1 MNFSSLWGK
10 LKPMWGRFKRP
21 YREWQKARWEAWERK
36 RKGEIVAYIPP
47 HGPIKY
53 ALYLIGH
60 RISWTQLPEWLWNS
74 GLIWY
79 WASWPL
85 YEESP
90 SSAFILL
97 TETTKHILL
106 QEIQQHQKDFEM
118 DGYGRTFLFCGFFPS
133 LEASLPESAIEDTI
147 QEFVKRESGPVQ
159 VMIKMI
165 GDDAHTYLYIRRV
178 VNKIVEQWL
187 EEVGVDLTAARKR
200 IRLKSLEW

>member
-1 MNFSSLWGK
+1 MNLTSLWGI
-10 LKPMWGRFKRP
+10 LKSMWGRFKRL
-21 YREWQKARWEAWERK
+21 YRERQKARWEAWERK
-36 RKGEIVAYIPP
+36 HKEEIVAYVPP
-47 HGPIKY
+47 HGPVKY

-60 RISWTQLPEWLWNS
+60 RISWTQLPDWLLNS

-90 SSAFILL
+90 SSAFIPL

-106 QEIQQHQKDFEM
+106 QELRDHTKDFEM
-118 DGYGRTFLFCGFFPS
+118 EGYGRTFLFCGFSSS
-133 LEASLPESAIEDTI
+133 LEAPLSESAIEDTI
-147 QEFVKRESGPVQ
+147 QEFVKYETGSLQ

-165 GDDAHTYLYIRRV
+165 GDDDRTYLYIRRV
-178 VNKIVEQWL
+178 VDKIVEQWL
-187 EEVGVDLTAARKR
+187 EGVGVDLTAARKR

>member
-1 MNFSSLWGK
+1 MDLFSLWGI
-10 LKPMWGRFKRP
+10 LKSMWGRFKRAH
-21 YREWQKARWEAWERK
+21 REWQKARWEARERK
-36 RKGEIVAYIPP
+36 HKGEIVAYIPP

-60 RISWTQLPEWLWNS
+60 RISWTQLPEWLLNS

-79 WASWPL
+79 WASWHL
-85 YEESP
+85 YEESL

-106 QEIQQHQKDFEM
+106 KEVQQHQKDFEM
-118 DGYGRTFLFCGFFPS
+118 EGYGRTFLFCGFFPS
-133 LEASLPESAIEDTI
+133 LEASLTESGIEDTI
-147 QEFVKRESGPVQ
+147 QEFVKRESGSVQ
-159 VMIKMI
+159 VMIKVI
-165 GDDAHTYLYIRRV
+165 GDDARTYLYTRRV

-187 EEVGVDLTAARKR
+187 EGAGVDLTAARKR